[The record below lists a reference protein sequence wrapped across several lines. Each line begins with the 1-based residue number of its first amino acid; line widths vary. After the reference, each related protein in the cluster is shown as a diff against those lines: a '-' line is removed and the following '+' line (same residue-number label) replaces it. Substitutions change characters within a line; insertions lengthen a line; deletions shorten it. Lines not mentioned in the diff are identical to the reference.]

1 MRAFFGLLGLLIA
14 LAIAALV
21 IKKQLDSTRHAIPVL
36 EVPAS
41 AAVSSDKPD
50 GKPGVAGQLQTQQIL
65 QHYQQAVEGA
75 LQQARPL
82 PDDK

>member
-14 LAIAALV
+14 LAIAALL
-21 IKKQLDSTRHAIPVL
+21 IKKQLDATRHAVPVQ

-41 AAVSSDKPD
+41 APVGSEKPD
-50 GKPGVAGQLQTQQIL
+50 GKPGEARPPPTQQIL
-65 QHYQQAVEGA
+65 QHYREAVEGA